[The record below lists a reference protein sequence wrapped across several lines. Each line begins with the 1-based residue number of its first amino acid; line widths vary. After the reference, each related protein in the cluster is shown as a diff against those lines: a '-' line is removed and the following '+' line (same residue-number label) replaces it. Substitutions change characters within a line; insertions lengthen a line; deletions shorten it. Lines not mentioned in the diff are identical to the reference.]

1 MSDTSLKLVRTRPFS
16 PSKIS
21 LINDCPLR
29 YLLETENYVSVS
41 SPSNPYA
48 LVGTAIH
55 KLVEINLSRPSISGV
70 ELKKQFIDSIDKLAT
85 RGGASLVRWVH
96 ANYGLSGI
104 LSNERVVSSVQQVKR
119 LLAKYGDDKSEIKV
133 DSNFIAH
140 SISPDAM
147 GSEKW
152 FEHKKLELGGKI
164 DLSYVDDEGIIHVV
178 DFKSGKVLDEE
189 GQPKD
194 GYLLQIG
201 AYGLMVEESAD
212 SSNILLELIGS
223 HTTWVGKLD
232 ETLRARVLNFVS
244 EAQKTLP
251 LNREIDASTL
261 SKSGEH
267 CSSCRS
273 RFSCDEYR
281 LALRNRSLGG
291 GDSICSPNDLFGTV
305 SRVTKHENLIDVLV
319 NTNNGIICSII
330 GLPDCLYQEIKT
342 GDLIS
347 GYFLGVLDS
356 ESRCTFPANFFVFRD
371 DAPRLS
377 SFESLLIIDEKNQ

>member
-1 MSDTSLKLVRTRPFS
+1 MSDTWSKLSRTKPFS

-21 LINDCPLR
+21 LINNCPLR
-29 YLLETENYVSVS
+29 YLLETENFVSVGP
-41 SPSNPYA
+41 PSNLYA
-48 LVGTAIH
+48 LVGTVIH
-55 KLVEINLSRPSISGV
+55 KLVEINLSRPSISGI
-70 ELKKQFIDSIDKLAT
+70 ELKKQFIESINKLAI
-85 RGGASLVRWVH
+85 RGGESVVNWVY
-96 ANYGLSGI
+96 ANYGLNGL
-104 LSNERVVSSVQQVKR
+104 LSNERVISSVQQVKR

-133 DSNFIAH
+133 GSNLIAH
-140 SISPDAM
+140 FICPDGL

-164 DLSYVDDEGIIHVV
+164 DFSYIDEEGMIHIV

-194 GYLLQIG
+194 DYLLQIG
-201 AYGLMVEESAD
+201 AYGLMVEEFTD

-223 HTTWVGKLD
+223 HTTWTGKLD
-232 ETLRARVLNFVS
+232 ETLRARVLNSVS

-251 LNREIDASTL
+251 LNHEIDASTL

-281 LALRNRSLGG
+281 LALRNRSFGG
-291 GDSICSPNDLFGTV
+291 ANSICSPNDLFGTV
-305 SRVTKHENLIDVLV
+305 SRVTKHENLIDILV
-319 NTNNGIICSII
+319 NTNNGITCSII
-330 GLPDCLYQEIKT
+330 GLPDGIYHEIKI
-342 GDLIS
+342 GDLIAA
-347 GYFLGVLDS
+347 YFLGVLDI
-356 ESRCTFPANFFVFRD
+356 ESRCAFPVNFFIVRG

-377 SFESLLIIDEKNQ
+377 SFESLVIIEAKNQ